1 MTPFKPP
8 VNDEKQRKGIRV
20 RYFICTDY
28 LLYCLDIAFYSHI
41 SIDRRKYDNMIIFW
55 CIYYIYICIYIYMD
69 ISTNSYL
76 HAYITYNL
84 RAMTWFKIASLH
96 LVIPC

>member
-55 CIYYIYICIYIYMD
+55 CIYYIYIYVYIYISIFLQIHIY
-69 ISTNSYL
+69 T
-76 HAYITYNL
+76 HT
-84 RAMTWFKIASLH
+84 
-96 LVIPC
+96 